1 MADNVNALSFI
12 DVARQ
17 THNNELITMVDEITK
32 PTTLLSDATWKQSTD
47 MLRDVT
53 GARETLPES
62 TWTAVDD
69 GVKPS
74 KGSHIK
80 RDENMG
86 ILESWSEVSE
96 KSAMI
101 SPNPEALRWEND
113 SMHLTGMGMDLE
125 RGLLYGNEAIDPA
138 MFNGFLSRFDTLT
151 DFKGRGVSDGKQK
164 EYVTLDAGGNGS
176 VSNASMLFVVW
187 GNQAVNMLYPRF
199 QTNNGIQFNHF
210 GYENITDADGKIKR
224 VARSQFITTAGLS
237 IANRFATVAIRNIE
251 TDTVSA
257 GVYMPK
263 LVEAMYKAWAAI
275 PAQFKSKVKIYT
287 SPEVILALRMYYA
300 DKVRPATYAE
310 AIPHNAHGDIM
321 FDNFIIRQCDSMI
334 AYEDVIA

>member
-1 MADNVNALSFI
+1 MANVNALSFL

-17 THNNELITMVDEITK
+17 THNNELVTMVDEITK
-32 PTTLLSDATWKQSTD
+32 PTTLLADATWKQSSD

-53 GARETLPES
+53 GARASLPDS
-62 TWTAVDD
+62 TWVSVDR
-69 GVKPS
+69 GVKPT
-74 KGSHIK
+74 KGSHLK

-86 ILESWSEVSE
+86 IIESWSEVSE

-125 RGLLYGNEAIDPA
+125 RGLLYGNEAINPA
-138 MFNGFLSRFDTLT
+138 MFNGFMSRFVALT
-151 DFKGRGVSDGKQK
+151 DHKGRGVSDGKQK

-176 VSNASMLFVVW
+176 TSNASMLFVVW

-199 QTNNGIQFNHF
+199 QKNNGIQFNHF
-210 GYENITDADGKIKR
+210 GYENITDTEGEIRR
-224 VARSQFITTAGLS
+224 VARSQFIATAGLS
-237 IANRFATVAIRNIE
+237 IANRFAAVAIRNIE
-251 TDTVSA
+251 TDTAQA

-263 LVEAMYKAWAAI
+263 LVEAMYKALVAI
-275 PAQFKSKVKIYT
+275 PAPFRGSVKIYT
-287 SPEVILALRMYYA
+287 APEVILALRMYYA

-310 AIPHNAHGDIM
+310 TIPHNAHGDVM
-321 FDNFIIRQCDSMI
+321 FDNFVLRQCDSMVI
-334 AYEDVIA
+334 YEDVIA